1 MPRFRRFVTAI
12 AVLGA
17 VVGLIAIVAVWR
29 RDRMARAI
37 RELKREHPGR
47 IAWWRDTNLY
57 VLDMEDLGEARRAR
71 RVPLGEEPVAIR
83 WSGDGRT
90 VYAVFE
96 GGTIM
101 DDVHRV
107 EAVDTQSGLRR
118 IVLNLGTQG
127 LEDNDMKPEDLRV
140 ESYGDAEAE
149 QERLYFHLGTGEWYS
164 IESKR
169 PRIRPEQGPPAG
181 ARDQKRCP
189 DGKHRLDVESGDEDS
204 SLWIKGPGPNI
215 CVTENDVEDEG
226 AWWFEPK

>member
-1 MPRFRRFVTAI
+1 MF
-12 AVLGA
+12 
-17 VVGLIAIVAVWR
+17 AVWKHKR
-29 RDRMARAI
+29 QARAI
-37 RELKREHPGR
+37 TELKREHPGR
-47 IAWWRDTNLY
+47 IAWYVDRNLY
-57 VLDMEDLGEARRAR
+57 VLDVADLGDSRRAR
-71 RVPLGEEPVAIR
+71 RVSLDEEPIGIL

-118 IVLNLGTQG
+118 LVLHLGTQG
-127 LEDNDMKPEDLRV
+127 LEDNDLKPDDLRV
-140 ESYGDAEAE
+140 ESYGESEAE

-169 PRIRPEQGPPAG
+169 PRVRPEPGPPAR
-181 ARDQKRCP
+181 ARDPARCP
-189 DGKHRLDVESGDEDS
+189 DGKHYLDVESGDDDA

-215 CVTENDVEDEG
+215 LVTDDDVEDEG